1 MPRAARNL
9 WFHTLSRLAL
19 VLGAALLAGIVLGQP
34 WPALA
39 LAALAVVAWHY
50 VRLHG
55 LLRRLAARQ
64 RLSDPRGHDAWSV
77 LDALLYRGQSERR
90 ARKRRL
96 LDMLRAYRA
105 MAAALPDAVVV
116 IERNSQR
123 VLWFNQAATPLLGL
137 HYPRHH
143 LAPLAAALQ
152 PLPLAQWL
160 ASGRNAEPMR
170 DAPSPVDPAVRLDL
184 RLLPYS
190 DELWLLLARDVSK
203 LLRLEDMRRD
213 FVANVSHELRTP
225 LTVIHGYLEMLE
237 PEEKPEWAPL
247 LAEMQRQS
255 QRMAQLVED
264 LLTLSRLEA
273 SAAPQDEPV
282 PMAPLLAGLRRDA
295 EALSHGRHRIHVIDA
310 AGVDLLGAA
319 RDLHSAFGNLLS
331 NAVRYT
337 PDGGDIEVRFLRE
350 ADGGVTLQVRDSGPG
365 IPAAHLPRLA
375 ERFYRVSTSRS
386 RETGGTGLGLAIV
399 KHVLGLHGAQLHIAS
414 SVGVGST
421 FSCRFDASRVL
432 ARSPSLVA
440 SPA

>member
-1 MPRAARNL
+1 
-9 WFHTLSRLAL
+9 
-19 VLGAALLAGIVLGQP
+19 
-34 WPALA
+34 
-39 LAALAVVAWHY
+39 
-50 VRLHG
+50 
-55 LLRRLAARQ
+55 
-64 RLSDPRGHDAWSV
+64 
-77 LDALLYRGQSERR
+77 
-90 ARKRRL
+90 
-96 LDMLRAYRA
+96 
-105 MAAALPDAVVV
+105 
-116 IERNSQR
+116 
-123 VLWFNQAATPLLGL
+123 
-137 HYPRHH
+137 
-143 LAPLAAALQ
+143 
-152 PLPLAQWL
+152 
-160 ASGRNAEPMR
+160 
-170 DAPSPVDPAVRLDL
+170 
-184 RLLPYS
+184 
-190 DELWLLLARDVSK
+190 
-203 LLRLEDMRRD
+203 
-213 FVANVSHELRTP
+213 
-225 LTVIHGYLEMLE
+225 
-237 PEEKPEWAPL
+237 
-247 LAEMQRQS
+247 
-255 QRMAQLVED
+255 
-264 LLTLSRLEA
+264 
-273 SAAPQDEPV
+273 
-282 PMAPLLAGLRRDA
+282 MAPLLAGLRRDA